1 VYSVNACLLDQ
12 RVQIWFEHSR
22 LPLR

>member
-1 VYSVNACLLDQ
+1 VYSVNDCLLDQ